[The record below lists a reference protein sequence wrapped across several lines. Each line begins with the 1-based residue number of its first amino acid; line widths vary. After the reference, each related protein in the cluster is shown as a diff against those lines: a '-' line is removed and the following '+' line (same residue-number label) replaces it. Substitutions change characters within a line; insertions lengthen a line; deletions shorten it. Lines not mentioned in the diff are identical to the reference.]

1 MLRAVAY
8 VRLSRDEDKKNYASL
23 MNQRAVINTY
33 AQKNAIKILR
43 VCEDDNVSGYTFDRP
58 GLNELKSCLDS
69 SDIDIIIAKDL
80 SRIGRHNALTLLFLE
95 EVRAAGKRIVLT
107 DEMSGGYDSSKDD
120 DDIIGIK
127 TWYNERYVKDIS
139 RKIKS
144 TLREKQQRGELLIRP
159 QFGYS
164 IDRARNC
171 LVPDEEKACI
181 VREIFALY
189 MEGNGYRRIA
199 ECLNEKRCITPSEAI
214 AENCGSRGREY
225 KNIVSHAWSPT
236 HVSRILKDDVYIG
249 SLRQG
254 KTKKP
259 LIKARSVRV
268 GANDHMLFEN
278 RHEPIITKEDFYFVQ
293 NMMKQRDKVKYR
305 GTGKGGVREGNIFSG
320 LLFCAECG
328 SYMVARTLKSG
339 EKGYVCGTYHRRGA
353 KHCSSH
359 SIKER
364 VLVNYIKGHLIFIK
378 RCMKGFISS
387 LDGEIAGRLQKEKKC
402 AESAGSLERQLEVLK
417 AEYRGLLSQKM
428 RDIMVNGD
436 MRQTV
441 EEAYGELERQKLQ
454 SIASVERR
462 LECIAQ
468 RASSISSF
476 EEGARNAVSVL
487 NGVIGAEKP
496 RRYNIEL
503 IVKRILI
510 GCGGSADIELAENI
524 DSLCGIFP
532 GAGIEPLRQ

>member
-1 MLRAVAY
+1 MLKAIAY
-8 VRLSRDEDKKNYASL
+8 VRLSRDEDRKNYASL

-33 AQKNAIKILR
+33 AQKNSIKILR
-43 VCEDDNVSGYTFDRP
+43 VYEDDNVSGYTFDRP
-58 GLNELKSCLDS
+58 GLNELKSCLAS

-95 EVRAAGKRIVLT
+95 DVRAAGKRIVLT

-139 RKIKS
+139 RKIIS

-171 LVPDEEKACI
+171 LVPDEEKARI
-181 VREIFALY
+181 VREIFVLY
-189 MEGNGYRRIA
+189 TEGNGYRRIA
-199 ECLNEKRCITPSEAI
+199 ECLNEKGCITPSEAI
-214 AENCGSRGREY
+214 AESCGSRGREY
-225 KNIVSHAWSPT
+225 KNIISHAWSPT

-268 GANDHMLFEN
+268 SANEHMLFEN

-293 NMMKQRDKVKYR
+293 DMMKRRDKVKYR
-305 GTGKGGVREGNIFSG
+305 GTGKAGAREGNIFSG

-328 SYMVARTLKSG
+328 AYMVAHTLKTG
-339 EKGYVCGTYHRRGA
+339 EKSYVCGTYHRRGA

-359 SIKER
+359 RIKER
-364 VLVNYIKGHLIFIK
+364 QLINYIKGHLIFI
-378 RCMKGFISS
+378 RSRMKGFISS
-387 LDGEIAGRLQKEKKC
+387 LDAEIEVRLRKEKQC
-402 AESAGSLERQLEVLK
+402 GNAAGSLEKQLEALK
-417 AEYRGLLSQKM
+417 AEYRGLLSQKLK
-428 RDIMVNGD
+428 DIMVNED
-436 MRQTV
+436 MKQTV

-454 SIASVERR
+454 SIASVERH
-462 LECIAQ
+462 LESIAQ
-468 RASSISSF
+468 RALCISSF
-476 EEGARNAVSVL
+476 EGGARNAVSVL
-487 NGVIGAEKP
+487 NGIIGAEKP
-496 RRYNIEL
+496 RRHNVEL

-510 GCGGSADIELAENI
+510 GCGGSVEIELAENI
-524 DSLCGIFP
+524 DSLCRIFP
-532 GAGIEPLRQ
+532 EAGIESLRQ